1 MLKICSCFYLFLI
14 LFESSLYGQ
23 ALNNDLLLTINKKVE
38 IFGENVGD
46 GKNLKKSTNNFK
58 SEEERLHELLLKS
71 EIYLEKNS
79 FKEALKYLKQASLSE
94 KTSENFKA
102 YYYILYANFYRGI
115 ELNKKAK
122 EYLDLAIAPLS
133 LIENVKEKNYIE
145 TRWFLEKGLLGL
157 ALNSDEEA
165 LRDLWKSKSKAEFID
180 TKQLKSQHL
189 QLIYFNLGNYYLK
202 NDLDSAYFYFS
213 ENLQLAKQQNTN
225 TDLSLRAKLGM
236 GGYFLAKQQIDSAS
250 YYLLDSSSDLSQTEN
265 FRLKREA
272 LKNLSKFSYLAKD
285 TENYKIYN
293 QKYLTLNDSIYELD
307 KTTRVLLANEV
318 SVAEP
323 KNFFSNK
330 LFWTIAIL
338 LSALLG
344 LILTYRH
351 HLKVK
356 REYAQFKKIM
366 QKMQESEH
374 SYKTEFYPSGA
385 HISYSIPEK
394 TEQIILEKLKKF
406 EDSEKYVSPK
416 VSLQYLAKQ
425 LDTNTKYLS
434 EIINKHKGQNFNN
447 YINDLR
453 VHYIL
458 RKLKAET
465 KYQNYKVSSLAEECG
480 FNSRNTFTLAF
491 KSAVGMSPAKFIG
504 FIRKENYAEQA

>member
-1 MLKICSCFYLFLI
+1 M

-23 ALNNDLLLTINKKVE
+23 VLHNDRLLIINMKVE
-38 IFGENVGD
+38 FFGEDLSN
-46 GKNLKKSTNNFK
+46 GKNLEKSINKPN
-58 SEEERLHELLLKS
+58 SEEERLHELLLTS

-122 EYLDLAIAPLS
+122 EHLDLAIAPLS
-133 LIENVKEKNYIE
+133 LIDNVKEKNYIE
-145 TRWFLEKGLLGL
+145 TRWLLEKGLLGL

-165 LRDLWKSKSKAEFID
+165 LRDLWKSKNKAAFID
-180 TKQLKSQHL
+180 NKQLKSQHL

-213 ENLQLAKQQNTN
+213 ENLQLAENQKTSS
-225 TDLSLRAKLGM
+225 DLRLQAKLGM
-236 GGYFLAKQQIDSAS
+236 GSYFLEKQKIDSVS
-250 YYLLDSSSDLSQTEN
+250 YYLLGIGSDLSHTEN

-272 LKNLSKFSYLAKD
+272 LKNLSEFSYLAKD

-318 SVAEP
+318 SVAQP
-323 KNFFSNK
+323 KNFFSTK
-330 LFWTIAIL
+330 LFWTIFIL
-338 LSALLG
+338 LSALLV
-344 LILTYRH
+344 LVLTYRY

-366 QKMQESEH
+366 QKMQENEH
-374 SYKTEFYPSGA
+374 AYKTEFYPSGT

-406 EDSEKYVSPK
+406 EDSEKYISPK
-416 VSLQYLAKQ
+416 VSLQYLSKQ

-458 RKLKAET
+458 RKLKAEP

-491 KSAVGMSPAKFIG
+491 KSAVGMSPAKFIS